1 MTDIA
6 VISVQDDGLVLH
18 ETAPGWSVA
27 DVQAETD
34 AKLIIAS
41 DVKNIAL

>member
-1 MTDIA
+1 MKPLPA
-6 VISVQDDGLVLH
+6 
-18 ETAPGWSVA
+18 VA

-41 DVKNIAL
+41 DVKNIAR